1 MIRTESGQTQP
12 VAGSGSDNQQL
23 PEELRNNPLFKRFF
37 EDMPG
42 RPQSPRGE
50 SRTPHSKGM
59 GSGVIIDPSGL
70 ILTNNHVVEGAGKVM
85 VRLHD
90 GREIEATEWK
100 TDPKTDIAIVRIAGA
115 GTLPAAALGDSG
127 VLEVGDWVIAVGA
140 PFGLRETVTAGI
152 ISAKSRGIGITAR
165 EECLQTDAAISPGNS
180 GGPLVNLNGEV
191 IGINTAISSR
201 SGGYDGIGFAVPINL
216 ARWVSDQ
223 LALTGSVQRAFL
235 GVGIQAVT
243 SDLSKQFGLST
254 VEGAVVTDVRADSPA
269 AKSGL
274 KSGDVIVS
282 FDGKRI
288 GEPRD
293 LQGIVERAVIGQD
306 HKVVVYRDGK
316 RVELTVRVDAMPKN
330 LTVSTG
336 GSKGKGNAMSS
347 EFSRLGLEVDTLTA
361 DVSKQLGMTDV
372 KGVVVTRVLSDRPS
386 QA

>member
-1 MIRTESGQTQP
+1 M
-12 VAGSGSDNQQL
+12 
-23 PEELRNNPLFKRFF
+23 
-37 EDMPG
+37 
-42 RPQSPRGE
+42 
-50 SRTPHSKGM
+50 
-59 GSGVIIDPSGL
+59 
-70 ILTNNHVVEGAGKVM
+70 
-85 VRLHD
+85 
-90 GREIEATEWK
+90 
-100 TDPKTDIAIVRIAGA
+100 
-115 GTLPAAALGDSG
+115 
-127 VLEVGDWVIAVGA
+127 
-140 PFGLRETVTAGI
+140 
-152 ISAKSRGIGITAR
+152 
-165 EECLQTDAAISPGNS
+165 
-180 GGPLVNLNGEV
+180 
-191 IGINTAISSR
+191 
-201 SGGYDGIGFAVPINL
+201 
-216 ARWVSDQ
+216 
-223 LALTGSVQRAFL
+223 QRAFL

-254 VEGAVVTDVRADSPA
+254 VEGAVVTDVRSDSPA

-282 FDGKRI
+282 FDGKMI
-288 GEPRD
+288 GEPPD